1 MPLFSVPQFIESETP
16 IVGPLTFRQF
26 IILLITVAV
35 CFIIYQTL
43 PRFISIFLLIITGAF
58 GLSLAFLKIGEIPFY
73 KVFLEGLS
81 FIFRPK
87 RFSWGK
93 GGGKSIVFEK
103 MELKKEEKGEIKVKR
118 ESKLRET
125 ATKIET
131 KK

>member
-1 MPLFSVPQFIESETP
+1 MPLFSVPQFIERETP

-26 IILLITVAV
+26 ILILITVAT
-35 CFIIYQTL
+35 CFLIYQTL
-43 PRFISIFLLIITGAF
+43 PRFLSIPLLIIGGAF
-58 GLSLAFLKIGEIPFY
+58 GLSLSFLKIGEIPFY
-73 KVFLEGLS
+73 KFFLGGLN

-103 MELKKEEKGEIKVKR
+103 VELKKEEKGEIKLKR
-118 ESKLRET
+118 ESKLKEI

>member
-1 MPLFSVPQFIESETP
+1 MPIFNVPQFIERETP

-26 IILLITVAV
+26 IIILITVAV
-35 CFIIYQTL
+35 CFLLYQTL
-43 PRFISIFLLIITGAF
+43 PRFLSIPLLIIGGAF
-58 GLSLAFLKIGEIPFY
+58 GLSLSLLKIGEIPFY

-93 GGGKSIVFEK
+93 GGRKSIVFEK
-103 MELKKEEKGEIKVKR
+103 VELKKEEKGEIKLKR
-118 ESKLRET
+118 ESKLKEI

>member
-43 PRFISIFLLIITGAF
+43 PRFISISLLIIAGAF

-73 KVFLEGLS
+73 KVFLEGLY
-81 FIFRPK
+81 FILRPK

-93 GGGKSIVFEK
+93 GGGKSIVLEK

-118 ESKLRET
+118 ESKLKET
-125 ATKIET
+125 AIKIET